1 MVGEMIRFSFTLKS
15 VTYSSKFKVI
25 FLGEIL
31 VEESFGK
38 ANTNLGGKLSL
49 GPPPGGMMLA
59 HELAQKIIINELHKT
74 SSEFF
79 TKEHFI

>member
-1 MVGEMIRFSFTLKS
+1 
-15 VTYSSKFKVI
+15 
-25 FLGEIL
+25 

-59 HELAQKIIINELHKT
+59 HELAQKIIINELHKN